1 MFNLLSHHEPIFWFT
16 ALAGTG
22 MLAIQAVLT
31 LLGTDHDGHST
42 VEEGQFKWMSKQA
55 FSGFLM
61 MYGWVGLACSHQ
73 FSFSIALSIIIALV
87 AGVSASLVTS
97 FIFHLAKK
105 AHSSG
110 TVFNIDD
117 AIGKEAVVY
126 HRIPKSGTG
135 KITVSLHNFTHE
147 IDAHSEEEIASF
159 TPVQI
164 IKKLDD
170 KTVVVTP
177 KVGPS

>member
-1 MFNLLSHHEPIFWFT
+1 
-16 ALAGTG
+16 
-22 MLAIQAVLT
+22 MLALQIVMSLI
-31 LLGTDHDGHST
+31 GTDHDAHEQTTIEDGK
-42 VEEGQFKWMSKQA
+42 FKWMTKQA
-55 FSGFLM
+55 FTGFLM
-61 MYGWVGLACSHQ
+61 MFGWIGLACSEQ
-73 FSFSIALSIIIALV
+73 FSFSIFISLLFALGAGLIASFI
-87 AGVSASLVTS
+87 AS
-97 FIFHLAKK
+97 FIFHLARK

-126 HRIPKSGTG
+126 HRIPKNGTG

-147 IDAHSEEEIASF
+147 IDAHSEEEITSF
-159 TPVQI
+159 THVQI